1 MKSWWKKPL
10 FFVGLIALWWLAA
23 HAGPWP
29 NYMLPGPEKVL
40 HNLIHGFKNL
50 VYVRGIVISLRRIF
64 IGFGISVA
72 LGLPLGLLTG
82 KVRWLDETMGA
93 LMLGLQ
99 TLPSICW
106 LPLAILWFGLN
117 ERAILFVVVMGAM
130 LSIALAADSGVKNI
144 PPIHLRAGK
153 NLGAKGFALFANVIL
168 PAALPSIMSGLKLGW
183 SFAWRSLMAGEL
195 IFVSLGLGHLLMMDR
210 ELNDMSQVVGVMV
223 ILIGIGL
230 FFDRLVFSRCE
241 GAIRRRWGLDRA

>member
-1 MKSWWKKPL
+1 MKCWWRTPL
-10 FFVGLIALWWLAA
+10 FFVSLIIIWWLMA
-23 HAGPWP
+23 HAGLWP
-29 NYMLPGPEKVL
+29 SYMLPGPERIL
-40 HNLIHGFKNL
+40 ANLVHGFKNL
-50 VYVRGIVISLRRIF
+50 IYVRGIAISLRRIF
-64 IGFGISVA
+64 VGFIISTA

-82 KVRWLDETMGA
+82 NLRWLDETVGS

-144 PPIHLRAGK
+144 PSIYLRAGK
-153 NLGAKGFALFANVIL
+153 NLGAKGFTLFTNVIL

-195 IFVSLGLGHLLMMDR
+195 IFVSLGLGHLLMMGR
-210 ELNDMSQVVGVMV
+210 ELNDMSQVIGVMV
-223 ILIGIGL
+223 ILISIGL
-230 FFDRLVFSRCE
+230 FFDRFIFSRCE
-241 GAIRRRWGLDRA
+241 QAIRRRWGLERA